1 MQRTML
7 YLLVLCALLGVDV
20 VANNGSVTRDIA
32 WALTE
37 AGRSTTHAVDA
48 TVGFMIGRNS

>member
-20 VANNGSVTRDIA
+20 VANNGSVTRDVVR
-32 WALTE
+32 ALAE

-48 TVGFMIGRNS
+48 TVGFMIGRNG